1 MTVETRCFDLH
12 IDRTGAAAMNHDHT
26 QQHDA
31 PNRYAVGLSG
41 AYVIL
46 LLDVLARFGINEYVM
61 LEPFGLNR
69 QQLAEPAN
77 RISPKTMNDLLN
89 RAFLLTGE
97 TSLAY
102 HLGMQ
107 MRISTHGFIGFAIMT
122 AANVGAALSL
132 ASRYISIRMPY
143 CRLNVN
149 LQPQYGELQLACDL
163 LLEPLRSEVLLSLAI
178 GILQMGQA
186 LTGKPILANITFD
199 FKQPLGFERFSKLE
213 QLAGA
218 QLQFSQPEC
227 RARFT
232 GVALDTPL
240 VSADPV
246 ASQLALAQCEAE
258 LSALGLRDR
267 LNLRVREL
275 LTLGND
281 GFPNLEQI
289 TEKLHMSDRTLK
301 RQLAAEGT
309 SFSAILEEV
318 RHRQAIALLSRSDFT
333 LDRISECLGYS
344 DVANFNRAFRRWTGK
359 TPGKWRREP
368 Q

>member
-1 MTVETRCFDLH
+1 M
-12 IDRTGAAAMNHDHT
+12 
-26 QQHDA
+26 
-31 PNRYAVGLSG
+31 
-41 AYVIL
+41 
-46 LLDVLARFGINEYVM
+46 
-61 LEPFGLNR
+61 
-69 QQLAEPAN
+69 
-77 RISPKTMNDLLN
+77 
-89 RAFLLTGE
+89 
-97 TSLAY
+97 
-102 HLGMQ
+102 
-107 MRISTHGFIGFAIMT
+107 
-122 AANVGAALSL
+122 
-132 ASRYISIRMPY
+132 
-143 CRLNVN
+143 
-149 LQPQYGELQLACDL
+149 
-163 LLEPLRSEVLLSLAI
+163 
-178 GILQMGQA
+178 
-186 LTGKPILANITFD
+186 
-199 FKQPLGFERFSKLE
+199 
-213 QLAGA
+213 
-218 QLQFSQPEC
+218 
-227 RARFT
+227 
-232 GVALDTPL
+232 
-240 VSADPV
+240 